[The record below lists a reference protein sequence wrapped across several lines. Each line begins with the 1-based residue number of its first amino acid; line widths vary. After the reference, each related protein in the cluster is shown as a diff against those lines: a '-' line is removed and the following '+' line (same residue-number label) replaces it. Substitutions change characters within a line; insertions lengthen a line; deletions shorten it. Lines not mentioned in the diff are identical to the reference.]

1 MSRGG
6 GGEECASERANTR
19 DGVECLQS
27 GSPLKP
33 SAQHSVWIAGYVEG
47 TLLISDMNMN
57 NRAVESELCFSALRA
72 RASDEKRAVATKT
85 GGRCCCAVCWQRLLF
100 PPAPVRGT
108 IVYTPS

>member
-19 DGVECLQS
+19 DRVECLQS

-33 SAQHSVWIAGYVEG
+33 SAQHSVWIAGYLEG
-47 TLLISDMNMN
+47 TLLISDMIVN
-57 NRAVESELCFSALRA
+57 NQVVENELCFSALRA
-72 RASDEKRAVATKT
+72 RASEEKRAVATKT
-85 GGRCCCAVCWQRLLF
+85 GGRCCAVCLQRLLF